1 MLKLRFVVLFL
12 LFGLYFAESSP
23 VHSDSGE
30 TSPNGNGASGS
41 EKKEESTGAF
51 SATKKLTHLISDQA
65 VSETNGEKKEPE
77 GGSSKEEEGAERK
90 NRKLG
95 HDLPEYIGTVEEKET
110 IHGKNSSVRVV
121 DRAKNT
127 K

>member
-30 TSPNGNGASGS
+30 TSPNGSGASGS
-41 EKKEESTGAF
+41 EKKEGSTGAF

-77 GGSSKEEEGAERK
+77 GGSSKEKGAERE
-90 NRKLG
+90 NRQLG
-95 HDLPEYIGTVEEKET
+95 HDLPGYIGTVEEKET